1 MFELIDTLWLFRSSA
16 RDSLHTKEKKL
27 LFSNMILVLTVSVC
41 VHYIAD
47 FSALTYS
54 VFSSRCENAA
64 HIPPGVISSPPH
76 PAACLSVLKPDI
88 KKIKIKEKTHTHTDF
103 SQSICFLHCSVCGK
117 MLNPAL
123 YKPPAKYRDKRTLF
137 GGLKQK
143 EQTNHRKRKT
153 EKPNKN
159 GLNLLDT

>member
-88 KKIKIKEKTHTHTDF
+88 KKLKKKPTHTLT
-103 SQSICFLHCSVCGK
+103 FL
-117 MLNPAL
+117 N
-123 YKPPAKYRDKRTLF
+123 KYFFYIAQCVVRCLILLF
-137 GGLKQK
+137 I
-143 EQTNHRKRKT
+143 NHQRST
-153 EKPNKN
+153 EINARC
-159 GLNLLDT
+159 LVA

>member
-16 RDSLHTKEKKL
+16 LDSLHTKEKKL

-54 VFSSRCENAA
+54 MFSSRCENAA

-76 PAACLSVLKPDI
+76 PAACLFVLKRDI
-88 KKIKIKEKTHTHTDF
+88 KNPPQKTPHT
-103 SQSICFLHCSVCGK
+103 
-117 MLNPAL
+117 
-123 YKPPAKYRDKRTLF
+123 Y
-137 GGLKQK
+137 
-143 EQTNHRKRKT
+143 
-153 EKPNKN
+153 
-159 GLNLLDT
+159 

>member
-1 MFELIDTLWLFRSSA
+1 MFELFDTLWLFRSSVL
-16 RDSLHTKEKKL
+16 DSLHTKEKKL

-76 PAACLSVLKPDI
+76 LAACLSVLKPDI
-88 KKIKIKEKTHTHTDF
+88 KNKEKNPHTLTFLNQYVFYIAQGAVRCLILLFINHQ
-103 SQSICFLHCSVCGK
+103 QS
-117 MLNPAL
+117 
-123 YKPPAKYRDKRTLF
+123 
-137 GGLKQK
+137 
-143 EQTNHRKRKT
+143 T
-153 EKPNKN
+153 EINARC
-159 GLNLLDT
+159 LVA

>member
-27 LFSNMILVLTVSVC
+27 LFSDMILVLTVSVC

-88 KKIKIKEKTHTHTDF
+88 KKLKLKKKPTHTLT
-103 SQSICFLHCSVCGK
+103 FLNQYVFYIAQCVVRC
-117 MLNPAL
+117 LIL
-123 YKPPAKYRDKRTLF
+123 LF
-137 GGLKQK
+137 I
-143 EQTNHRKRKT
+143 NHQRST
-153 EKPNKN
+153 EINARC
-159 GLNLLDT
+159 LVA